1 MMMTHIQTFQIYP
14 KVPEQTRFVE
24 TLVRNMWWSWN
35 LDTIELFRRID
46 PKLWN
51 QAGRNPILFFSQIP
65 QKQLESIA
73 QDNSFLAH
81 LDRVKSAFEKQVEKP
96 PEKAEDLN
104 PIAYFSMEY
113 GIHESLPLFAGG
125 LGMLAGDHLKAA
137 SDRGVPLIG
146 VGLLY
151 RMGYFHQYLDQNG
164 WQQEEY
170 PETDL
175 YQLPIERARDE
186 NGNEIQISVPGP
198 DGDIHAQ
205 VLRIMV
211 GRIPLYLLDTNVQ
224 ENSPENRN
232 ITSKLYTA
240 DSKNRLAQEVI
251 LGIGGMKAL
260 EALGIRPAACH
271 LNEGHCAFVVLERIA
286 QLMRHYKIDL
296 ATAREIVPRTMVF
309 TTHTPVA
316 AGHDEFP
323 LDMVKPF
330 IKSYESEL
338 GVSLDEIIS
347 WGQIKQTDEESPFSM
362 FGLGLRNAEYCNGV
376 SELHG
381 RTARKMWNK
390 IWSGLPENEVPISHI
405 TNGVHI
411 PSWISIENAMLF
423 DRYLGPEW
431 YLHTWHQPDI
441 INRIDD
447 IYDEELWRAHE
458 MSRARLI
465 RTCRQLMTQQYGRR
479 NAPKSI
485 MEDAAAVLDH
495 DALSIGFARRF
506 ATYKRAYLLLR
517 DPERLEAMLTNRQ
530 QPIQIIMSGKA
541 HPKDNEGKGVIQ
553 SLIDFA
559 HRADIRHRFIF
570 LEDYG
575 PYIARHLIQGCDI
588 WLNTPRRPYEACGT
602 SGIKAAVN
610 GVLNVSILDGWWCEG
625 FDSCRG
631 WRIGSGEEYEDW
643 EYQDAVESQALYN
656 VLENEVIPK
665 FYNRKDGD
673 IPIDWIQMMKGSMK
687 MAMHQFCSHSMLGNY
702 LETAYRPASKRFNEL
717 ISDKAAEAKNLM
729 RLQNHLKNNWNKVYI
744 ERPVRN
750 LDGPFRVGD
759 QFRITVKVHLEDL
772 SPDEVD
778 VEICYGMLRHMET
791 LEHIH
796 AKEMSVKED
805 LQNGDY
811 LYECSL
817 ACEISGRYGLTARVT
832 PRGDNLIK
840 YTPGMIAWA
849 K

>member
-1 MMMTHIQTFQIYP
+1 
-14 KVPEQTRFVE
+14 
-24 TLVRNMWWSWN
+24 
-35 LDTIELFRRID
+35 
-46 PKLWN
+46 
-51 QAGRNPILFFSQIP
+51 
-65 QKQLESIA
+65 
-73 QDNSFLAH
+73 
-81 LDRVKSAFEKQVEKP
+81 RVKAAYEKQVEQPVEKP
-96 PEKAEDLN
+96 EDVG

-113 GIHESLPLFAGG
+113 GIHESLPLYAGG

-137 SDRGVPLIG
+137 SDRGEPMVG

-186 NGNEIQISVPGP
+186 NGNEVKIVVPGP

-205 VLRIMV
+205 VLKIMV
-211 GRIPLYLLDTNVQ
+211 GRIPLFLLDTNLQ
-224 ENSPENRN
+224 ANTPENRN
-232 ITSKLYTA
+232 ITAKLYTA
-240 DSKNRLAQEVI
+240 NSKNRLAQEIV

-260 EALGIRPAACH
+260 EALGIQPTTCH
-271 LNEGHCAFVVLERIA
+271 LNEGHCSFVILERIA
-286 QLMRHYKIDL
+286 QLMRHNNIDL
-296 ATAREIVPRTMVF
+296 GTAREIVPRSTVF

-323 LDMVKPF
+323 LDMVKPYL
-330 IKSYESEL
+330 KPYENAF
-338 GVSLDEIIS
+338 GVSMDEIIS
-347 WGQIKQTDEESPFSM
+347 WGQIMQTDSHPPFSM

-381 RTARKMWNK
+381 HTARKMWNK
-390 IWSGLPENEVPISHI
+390 IWPGLPENEVPIDHV

-423 DRYLGPEW
+423 ERYLGPEW
-431 YLHTWHQPDI
+431 YLHTWHHPEI
-441 INRIDD
+441 IDRIDD

-465 RTCRQLMTQQYGRR
+465 RTCRQLMTLQYGRR

-506 ATYKRAYLLLR
+506 ATYKRAYMLLK

-530 QPIQIIMSGKA
+530 QPIQIIIAGKA

-553 SLIDFA
+553 QLIEFG
-559 HRADIRHRFIF
+559 RRSKIRHRFIF
-570 LEDYG
+570 LEDYD

-610 GVLNVSILDGWWCEG
+610 GVLNASILDGWWCEG
-625 FDSCRG
+625 YRPNSG
-631 WRIGSGEEYEDW
+631 WKIGNGEEFEDW
-643 EYQDAVESQALYN
+643 DFQDSVESQALYN
-656 VLENEVIPK
+656 LLENEIIPK
-665 FYNRKDGD
+665 FYDRKDGD
-673 IPIDWIQMMKGSMK
+673 IPSAWIQMMKGSMK
-687 MAMHQFCSHSMLGNY
+687 MAMKKFCAHRMLGRY
-702 LETAYRPASKRFNEL
+702 LETGYRPASRRFHEL
-717 ISDKAAEAKNLM
+717 TANQASAAKELL
-729 RLQNHLKNNWNKVYI
+729 RLEDCLKKHWNQVYV
-744 ERPVRN
+744 ERPTRN

-759 QFRITVKVHLEDL
+759 NFEVTVKVYLGEL
-772 SPDEVD
+772 LPEEVD
-778 VEICYGMLRHMET
+778 VELCYGKIRSVEA
-791 LEHIH
+791 LENIQ
-796 AKEMSVKED
+796 AEEMTVKED
-805 LQNGDY
+805 LDNGTY
-811 LYECSL
+811 IYESAL
-817 ACEISGRYGLTARVT
+817 TCEISGRYGLTARVT
-832 PRGDNLIK
+832 PKGDRLLK
-840 YTPGMIAWA
+840 YSPGMIAWA
-849 K
+849 SE

>member
-1 MMMTHIQTFQIYP
+1 MTHIQTFQVYP
-14 KVPEQTRFVE
+14 KVPESTRFVE
-24 TLVRNMWWSWN
+24 TLVRNMWWCWN
-35 LDTIELFRRID
+35 LDAIELFRRID

-51 QAGRNPILFFSQIP
+51 RAGRNPIQFFSQIP
-65 QKQLESIA
+65 QRQLESTA
-73 QDNSFLAH
+73 RDKSFLSH
-81 LDRVKSAFEKQVEKP
+81 LERVKAAYEKQVEP
-96 PEKAEDLN
+96 PVENSEDIG

-113 GIHESLPLFAGG
+113 GIHESLPLYAGG

-137 SDRGVPLIG
+137 SDRGEPMVG

-151 RMGYFHQYLDQNG
+151 RMGYFHQYLDQSG

-186 NGNEIQISVPGP
+186 NGNEVKIAVPGP

-211 GRIPLYLLDTNVQ
+211 GRVPLFLLDTNLQ
-224 ENSPENRN
+224 ANTPENRN
-232 ITSKLYTA
+232 ITAKLYTA
-240 DSKNRLAQEVI
+240 DSKNRLAQEVL

-260 EALGIRPAACH
+260 EALGIQPTTCH
-271 LNEGHCAFVVLERIA
+271 LNEGHCSFVILERIS
-286 QLMRHYKIDL
+286 QLMRQNHIDL
-296 ATAREIVPRTMVF
+296 GTAREIVPRSTVF

-330 IKSYESEL
+330 LKPYENDF
-338 GVSLDEIIS
+338 GVSMDEIIS
-347 WGQIKQTDEESPFSM
+347 WGQIKQTDNHPPFSM

-381 RTARKMWNK
+381 HTARKMWNK
-390 IWSGLPENEVPISHI
+390 IWPGLPENEVPIDHV

-423 DRYLGPEW
+423 ERYLGPEW
-431 YLHTWHQPDI
+431 YLHTWHQPEI
-441 INRIDD
+441 IDRIDD

-465 RTCRQLMTQQYGRR
+465 RTCRQLMTLQYGRR

-506 ATYKRAYLLLR
+506 ATYKRAYMLLQ

-530 QPIQIIMSGKA
+530 QPIQIIIAGKA

-553 SLIDFA
+553 QLIEFGR
-559 HRADIRHRFIF
+559 RAKIRHRFIF
-570 LEDYG
+570 LEDYD

-610 GVLNVSILDGWWCEG
+610 GVLNASILDGWWCEG
-625 FDSCRG
+625 YGPDRG
-631 WRIGSGEEYEDW
+631 WKIGSGEEFEDW
-643 EYQDAVESQALYN
+643 DFQDSVESQALYN
-656 VLENEVIPK
+656 LLENEIIPK
-665 FYNRKDGD
+665 FYDRKDGD
-673 IPIDWIQMMKGSMK
+673 IPNTWIQMMKGSMK
-687 MAMHQFCSHSMLGNY
+687 MAMKQFCAHGMLGRY
-702 LETAYRPASKRFNEL
+702 LETGYRPASRRFHEL
-717 ISDKAAEAKNLM
+717 TANQASAAKELM
-729 RLQNHLKNNWNKVYI
+729 RLEDRLKKHWNQVYV
-744 ERPVRN
+744 ERPTRN

-759 QFRITVKVHLEDL
+759 NFEVTVKVYLGEL
-772 SPDEVD
+772 LPEEVD
-778 VEICYGMLRHMET
+778 VELCYGKIRSVEA
-791 LEHIH
+791 LENIQ
-796 AKEMSVKED
+796 AEKMTVKED
-805 LQNGDY
+805 LGEGTY
-811 LYECSL
+811 IYESDL
-817 ACEISGRYGLTARVT
+817 TCEISGRYGLTARVT
-832 PRGDNLIK
+832 PKGDRLLK
-840 YTPGMIAWA
+840 YSPGMIVWA
-849 K
+849 SE

>member
-1 MMMTHIQTFQIYP
+1 MTHIQTFQVYP
-14 KVPEQTRFVE
+14 KVPENTRFVE

-35 LDTIELFRRID
+35 LDAIELFRRID

-51 QAGRNPILFFSQIP
+51 TAGRNPILFFSQIP
-65 QKQLESIA
+65 QKQLESTA
-73 QDNSFLAH
+73 RDNSFLSH
-81 LDRVKSAFEKQVEKP
+81 LQRVKTAYEKQVDQPVEKN
-96 PEKAEDLN
+96 EDLG

-113 GIHESLPLFAGG
+113 GIHESLPLYAGG

-137 SDRGVPLIG
+137 SDRGEPL
-146 VGLLY
+146 VALGLLY

-175 YQLPIERARDE
+175 YQLPIERARDQ
-186 NGNEIQISVPGP
+186 NGHEIEIKVPGP
-198 DGDIHAQ
+198 DGDIYAQ

-224 ENSPENRN
+224 ANSQENRN
-232 ITSKLYTA
+232 ITAKLYTA
-240 DSKNRLAQEVI
+240 DSKNRLAQEVV

-260 EALGIRPAACH
+260 EALGIRPTTCH

-286 QLMRHYKIDL
+286 QLMRQYSIDL
-296 ATAREIVPRTMVF
+296 PTAREIVPRTTVF

-323 LDMVKPF
+323 LDMVKPI
-330 IKSYESEL
+330 IKPYENAL
-338 GVSLDEIIS
+338 GVSIDEIIS
-347 WGQIKQTDEESPFSM
+347 WGQIKQADSEPPFSM
-362 FGLGLRNAEYCNGV
+362 FGLGLRNSAYCNGV

-381 RTARKMWNK
+381 QTARKMWNK
-390 IWSGLPENEVPISHI
+390 IWPGLPENEVPISHV

-431 YLHTWHQPDI
+431 YLHTWEDSNI
-441 INRIDD
+441 IDRIDE
-447 IYDEELWRAHE
+447 IYSEELWRAHE

-479 NAPKSI
+479 NAPKAI

-517 DPERLEAMLTNRQ
+517 DPERLEALLTNRQ
-530 QPIQIIMSGKA
+530 QPVQIIIAGKA

-553 SLIDFA
+553 KLIEFS
-559 HRADIRHRFIF
+559 RRSKIRHRFIF
-570 LEDYG
+570 LEDYD

-625 FDSCRG
+625 FSPERG
-631 WRIGSGEEYEDW
+631 WRIGNGHEFEDW
-643 EYQDAVESQALYN
+643 EFQDSVESQALFN
-656 VLENEVIPK
+656 LLENDVIPK
-665 FYNRKDGD
+665 FYDRKDGD
-673 IPIDWIQMMKGSMK
+673 IPTAWIQMMKESMK
-687 MAMHQFCSHSMLGNY
+687 MAMKQFCAHGMLGKY
-702 LETAYRPASKRFNEL
+702 LDSTYRPASHNFHEL
-717 ISDKAAEAKNLM
+717 LADNAAAAKELM
-729 RLQNHLKNNWNKVYI
+729 RLEDRLTKHWHQIHI
-744 ERPVRN
+744 ERPTRN
-750 LDGPFRVGD
+750 MDGPFRVGD
-759 QFRITVKVHLEDL
+759 HFDVTVKVHLGEL
-772 SPDEVD
+772 LPDEVA
-778 VEICYGMLRHMET
+778 VELCYGKIRSVER
-791 LEHIH
+791 LEDIH
-796 AKEMSVKED
+796 AKEMNVKED
-805 LQNGDY
+805 LGDGDY
-811 LYECSL
+811 IYQSSL

-832 PRGDNLIK
+832 PRGDRLVK
-840 YTPGMIAWA
+840 YSPGMITWA
-849 K
+849 